1 MGGQRGDLVEHLAQ
15 LARLHEVG
23 DVAGEL
29 AVRQSRLDRGHADP
43 ASVRRGLG
51 GHDGPRHVGTDPR
64 DTVVGHDIWLGYS
77 TLVLPGVTIGHGAVV
92 AAASVVARE
101 VPAYAMVWLA
111 IRRASS
117 ARGSRRRM

>member
-1 MGGQRGDLVEHLAQ
+1 MRWATL
-15 LARLHEVG
+15 
-23 DVAGEL
+23 
-29 AVRQSRLDRGHADP
+29 P
-43 ASVRRGLG
+43 ASSLCVRAGSIAVTRTPRVFGAGLG